1 MPTTTTPSRP
11 PVNDP
16 ELVRASLI
24 TLRRKC
30 GKANCRCATGAPHES
45 PALSFWVEGRSRIV
59 TLRKGEVELLKDAVE
74 AYQTRRTELE
84 DSAWDHDTTRAWL
97 NRRRSGR

>member
-1 MPTTTTPSRP
+1 MPTTTTSRLL
-11 PVNDP
+11 VNDP

-30 GKANCRCATGAPHES
+30 GKANCRCANGDPHET

-59 TLRKGEVELLKDAVE
+59 TLRKGEAELFTAAVE
-74 AYQTRRTELE
+74 AYQARRAELE
-84 DSAWDHDTTRAWL
+84 ASAWDHDTTRAWL

>member
-1 MPTTTTPSRP
+1 MPTTTARPRP

-30 GKANCRCATGAPHES
+30 GKANCRCATGEPHES

-84 DSAWDHDTTRAWL
+84 TSAWDHEMTRAWL
-97 NRRRSGR
+97 DRRRSGR